1 MTDYRYML
9 LSSSE
14 DGNPVRWL
22 DAARLRA
29 LLDDPGSFGIDRFV
43 GPDDVQTDPNY
54 WPSDVGILLRVEVVE
69 PVPSGAYRL
78 PDGIEPPTAAQVSAL
93 NEGRTLRLGDVIG

>member
-14 DGNPVRWL
+14 DGNPIRWL
-22 DAARLRA
+22 DPARLRA
-29 LLDDPGSFGIDRFV
+29 LLADPGQFGIDRFV

-54 WPSDVGILLRVEVVE
+54 WPSDIGILLRVEVVE
-69 PVPSGAYRL
+69 PVPSGAYQL
-78 PDGIEPPTAAQVSAL
+78 PPEFDMPECCPPEV
-93 NEGRTLRLGDVIG
+93 VYP